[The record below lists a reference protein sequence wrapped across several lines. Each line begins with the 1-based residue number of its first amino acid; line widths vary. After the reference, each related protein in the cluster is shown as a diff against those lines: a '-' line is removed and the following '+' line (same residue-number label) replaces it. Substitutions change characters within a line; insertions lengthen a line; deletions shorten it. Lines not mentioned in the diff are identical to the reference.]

1 MLVLHLVSINM
12 SIGIVGF
19 AFGFSIDEFGALV
32 FLVLVLDFVLMN
44 FKEELANHKS
54 HGPYYVMIS
63 DSFQKFI
70 SELIPTGLIS

>member
-1 MLVLHLVSINM
+1 M

-44 FKEELANHKS
+44 FKEELANHN
-54 HGPYYVMIS
+54 PMCPDI
-63 DSFQKFI
+63 
-70 SELIPTGLIS
+70 